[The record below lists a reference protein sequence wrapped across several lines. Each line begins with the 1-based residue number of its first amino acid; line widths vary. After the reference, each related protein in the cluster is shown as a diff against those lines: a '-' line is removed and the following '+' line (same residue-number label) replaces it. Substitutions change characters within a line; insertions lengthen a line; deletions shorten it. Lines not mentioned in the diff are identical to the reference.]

1 MNLELALLERKEHFE
16 SYLKSMLQGPQS
28 PLRFLGQNSAPI
40 EILKNS
46 AHYSL
51 LNGGKRFRP
60 VLCLLLAESFAVSPK
75 RILPVALA
83 IEMVHTYSLIHDD
96 LPSMDNSDLRRG
108 QPTNHKK
115 FGEAVA
121 LLAGDTL
128 LTECFGVLT
137 QEYSED
143 PQLVRDLVAL
153 LVECIG
159 LRGMIGGQIQDL
171 SAQKGGFTKE
181 QLLEMHQLKTGA
193 LIKACCQMTARTC
206 GLPTGKIDQAE
217 KFGAALGLAFQ
228 IADDLLDSV
237 DSYEPHSFVALLG
250 KEGTRQYLDQV
261 SEEAVEALIKL
272 GLNSSRD
279 PLLFAMVDYN
289 RNRGH

>member
-1 MNLELALLERKEHFE
+1 MSLDLALLERKEHFE
-16 SYLKSMLQGPQS
+16 NYLESVLQGPQS
-28 PLRFLGQNSAPI
+28 PLRFLGQNSAPLSS
-40 EILKNS
+40 LKDS

-75 RILPVALA
+75 RVLPVALA

-96 LPSMDNSDLRRG
+96 LPCMDNSDLRRG

-115 FGEAVA
+115 FGEGIA

-128 LTECFGVLT
+128 LTESFGVLAH
-137 QEYSED
+137 EYSDD
-143 PQLVRDLVAL
+143 PKLVRDLVL
-153 LVECIG
+153 SLVESIG
-159 LRGMIGGQIQDL
+159 VRGMIGGQIQDL

-193 LIKACCQMTARTC
+193 LIKACCQMTARAC
-206 GLPTGKIDQAE
+206 GLPQEKIDNSE

-228 IADDLLDSV
+228 VTDDLLDSQEAL
-237 DSYEPHSFVALLG
+237 EPHSFVTILG
-250 KEGTRQYLDQV
+250 KEGTQKFLDQV
-261 SEEAVEALIKL
+261 STEAIEALIKL

-279 PLLFAMVDYN
+279 PLLFAMVEYN